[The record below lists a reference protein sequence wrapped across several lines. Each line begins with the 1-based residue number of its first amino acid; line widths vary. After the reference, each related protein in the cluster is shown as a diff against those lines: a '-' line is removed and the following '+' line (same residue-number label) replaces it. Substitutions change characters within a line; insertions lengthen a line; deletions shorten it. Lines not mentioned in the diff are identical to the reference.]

1 MRYSKIDIVKDGLR
15 MYTRTAVRRPRKRMT
30 RDRVMFNM
38 IGYPLVI
45 LFALLCAIP
54 FVLILSASFTS
65 EASILRDGFSFWPRE
80 FSLESY
86 RLSLEKPAAILRAYG
101 VTILVTVLGTVLAVF
116 VNTMTGYVLQRKD
129 FPLATVLSY
138 YFFFTTLFTGGLVPT
153 YILIVNTLK
162 MKNTLF
168 ALFLPTIVSVWNIL
182 LVKGFIGGIPFEITE
197 AAKLD
202 GAGDF
207 MIFLRFIVPLS
218 VPVIAT
224 IALFTAL
231 QYWNDWYA
239 CMLYI
244 TDERLFTLQYFL
256 HRLLAS
262 AKAIRSLMDEYQLDI
277 QVPPVESMKMSLT
290 IIVTG
295 PIIFLYP
302 FVQRFF
308 ITGLTVGSVKG

>member
-1 MRYSKIDIVKDGLR
+1 